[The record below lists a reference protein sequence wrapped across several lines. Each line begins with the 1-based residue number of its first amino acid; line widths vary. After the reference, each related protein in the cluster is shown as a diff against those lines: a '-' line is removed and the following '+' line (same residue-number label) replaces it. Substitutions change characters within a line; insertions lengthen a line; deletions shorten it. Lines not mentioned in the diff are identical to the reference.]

1 MNISRTYQNISR
13 TNQNIS
19 RTNQNI
25 YRTNQ
30 NIFRTVSRTVY
41 ILFFI
46 TIWAISR
53 TISRTN
59 MTISG
64 LFI

>member
-1 MNISRTYQNISR
+1 MNTSR

-19 RTNQNI
+19 RTI
-25 YRTNQ
+25 
-30 NIFRTVSRTVY
+30 SRTVY
-41 ILFFI
+41 IYFF
-46 TIWAISR
+46 TTNWAISR
-53 TISRTN
+53 TVSRTN